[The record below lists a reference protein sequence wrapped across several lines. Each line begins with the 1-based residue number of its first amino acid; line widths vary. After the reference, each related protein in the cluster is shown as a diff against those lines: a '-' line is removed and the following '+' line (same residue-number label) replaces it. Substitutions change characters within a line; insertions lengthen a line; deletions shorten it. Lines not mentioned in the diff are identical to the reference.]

1 MNKRMREILALID
14 EKMNAAKDFKD
25 GNTNKGIEK
34 DLDKAVALMAEI
46 KELEKEYKLEKE
58 MYEMDKAENEP
69 TPEQAEKAIK
79 ENKQDDAV
87 KKFLR
92 AARAG
97 FPKTTMTEGTDADG
111 GYTVPEDIRTQIEKY
126 RDAKFSLRQ
135 LVRVNNVTT
144 KSGAYTFKARADQTG
159 FSEIAEGG
167 NVGAAAT
174 PKFERVSW
182 TIKKYG
188 GYLPV
193 TNELLRDSDANI
205 VNTVVEWMGDEARV
219 TDNKNILA
227 VMKTFTAKTLTA
239 DGILDELKTIINVDL
254 GQAFAGTV
262 SIVTNDNG
270 LNILDAL
277 KDANGLPLLTPNP
290 QDAMKKQIRAG
301 ANVIPLVVVPNADL
315 PNDTT
320 KIPFFV
326 GDMREAIDLRDRQA
340 MEIIS
345 SNTAVVGTLNAFED
359 DLNIWRG
366 ILREGVVKRDAKA
379 LYYATLNTAGN

>member
-1 MNKRMREILALID
+1 MNKRMRELLALID

-25 GNTNKGIEK
+25 GNANKGIEK
-34 DLDKAVALMAEI
+34 DLDKATALMSEI
-46 KELEKEYKLEKE
+46 KDLQKEYDLEKE

-69 TPEQAEKAIK
+69 TPEQAEKAVK

-97 FPKTTMTEGTDADG
+97 FPKATMTEGTDADG

-193 TNELLRDSDANI
+193 TNELLKDSDANI

>member
-25 GNTNKGIEK
+25 GNENKGIEK
-34 DLDKAVALMAEI
+34 NLDKAVALMTEI
-46 KELEKEYKLEKE
+46 DELKKEYELEKK
-58 MYEMDKAENEP
+58 MYEMEKDENEP

-87 KKFLR
+87 KKFIR

-97 FPKTTMTEGTDADG
+97 FPKATMTEGTNADG

-144 KSGAYTFKARADQTG
+144 KSGEYTFKARANQTG

-174 PKFERVSW
+174 PKFERVAW

-193 TNELLRDSDANI
+193 TNELLNDSDANI

-219 TDNKNILA
+219 TENKNILA
-227 VMKTFTAKTLTA
+227 VAKTFTAKTLTA
-239 DGILDELKTIINVDL
+239 DGILDELKTIVNIEL

-270 LNILDAL
+270 LNVLDAL
-277 KDANGLPLLTPNP
+277 KDANGLPLLTANP
-290 QDAMKKQIRAG
+290 QDPMRMQIRAG
-301 ANVIPLVVVPNADL
+301 AHVIPLIVVPNADL

-326 GDMREAIDLRDRQA
+326 GDMREAIDLRDRQV
-340 MEIIS
+340 MELKS
-345 SNTAVVGTLNAFED
+345 SDVAAIGTLNAFED
-359 DLNIWRG
+359 DLTIWRG
-366 ILREGVVKRDAKA
+366 ILRECAVKRDAKA
-379 LYYATLNTAGN
+379 LYYATLDTAGE